1 MNKIFTWVFGLQ
13 TGLLP
18 GFIGGIVLIAWYIT
32 IDPDGVIEICEQHPH
47 KYKKY

>member
-1 MNKIFTWVFGLQ
+1 MSKIFTWLFGLQ

-32 IDPDGVIEICEQHPH
+32 IDPDGVIEICEKHKK
-47 KYKKY
+47 KYKK